1 MSGMEDPAYCCVELM
16 SIGFLNIVN
25 ECATLL
31 VCIFKNVNF
40 AEVLLSLLYAKCIIY
55 TSRI

>member
-1 MSGMEDPAYCCVELM
+1 M
-16 SIGFLNIVN
+16 SIFFYIVK

-40 AEVLLSLLYAKCIIY
+40 AEVVRSLLYAMFIIY
-55 TSRI
+55 TSKI